1 MKNKHIKL
9 ALKLFS
15 IISLL
20 SVGIFAQSNLDSM
33 RWNLT
38 EINRQKVKNS
48 KVFIEI
54 DQNRLTGNAGCNQ
67 IFAQVSVKGKKISFG
82 EITKTKMFC
91 TEDGVMKLEI
101 DFTNALEK
109 VTRFE
114 KSGNALKF
122 YERNRLILKFEG
134 APKTGTDDGNSIKLE
149 DKKWVLES
157 IKNAPL
163 PKVETEAFIN
173 FNKTKGSTGGNT
185 SCNAFGG
192 NYTANGEN
200 IGFTDIFS
208 TMRACIEDE
217 RMNVER
223 GFLDGLQKAN
233 RYEII
238 KGKLNLYQDKKL
250 LLTFKSKEK

>member
-1 MKNKHIKL
+1 MKNKYIKL

-15 IISLL
+15 IIGLL

-33 RWNLT
+33 HWNLT
-38 EINRQKVKNS
+38 EINRQKVTNS
-48 KVFIEI
+48 KAFFET

-67 IFAQVSVKGKKISFG
+67 MFAKVSIKGNKIKFG
-82 EITKTKMFC
+82 EISTTKMFC
-91 TEDGVMKLEI
+91 GEEGVMKLES
-101 DFTNALEK
+101 DLTSTLEK

-114 KSGNALKF
+114 KSGSILKLYAGNRLTLKF
-122 YERNRLILKFEG
+122 KG
-134 APKTGTDDGNSIKLE
+134 APKNGSGDENSIKLE

-157 IKNAPL
+157 IKNNSL
-163 PKVETEAFIN
+163 PKVATEAFIN
-173 FNKTKGSTGGNT
+173 FNKTKGSAGGNT